1 MLWET
6 KPNPFILKSYQHVDD
21 VEGGAGIL
29 LRVSLNPAGAFLRLV
44 ESHADSIMALLVK
57 SLFCIINELI
67 SQVLDVY
74 V

>member
-29 LRVSLNPAGAFLRLV
+29 LRVSLNPAGAF
-44 ESHADSIMALLVK
+44 E
-57 SLFCIINELI
+57 I
-67 SQVLDVY
+67 SWIACRFYNSFIGKIFVLY
-74 V
+74 N

>member
-29 LRVSLNPAGAFLRLV
+29 LRVSLNPAGAF
-44 ESHADSIMALLVK
+44 E
-57 SLFCIINELI
+57 I
-67 SQVLDVY
+67 SWIACRFYNGIFGKIFVLY
-74 V
+74 N